1 MPNTKLDEVAIGER
15 IKKIRLQLGFTME
28 DFGSLIDN
36 ASKGNV
42 SNWER
47 GVNIPRYER
56 IRKIA
61 LLGGVSPNMVLYGQE
76 KLPLS
81 EDILDK
87 IKNIDL
93 FDFLEINEEVFF
105 KGKKLSQSCKRKIIL
120 TLENFIEKKAN

>member
-1 MPNTKLDEVAIGER
+1 
-15 IKKIRLQLGFTME
+15 ME

>member
-1 MPNTKLDEVAIGER
+1 MSLTKLDEIAIGER

-76 KLPLS
+76 KVPLS
-81 EDILDK
+81 EEIISK

-93 FDFLEINEEVFF
+93 FDFLEVNEEVFY
-105 KGKKLSQSCKRKIIL
+105 KGKKLSLSCKRQIIL
-120 TLENFIEKKAN
+120 SLENYLEKKAN